1 MRRVCQ
7 SRIGSSAVQI
17 VLLGAPEWSVAKPA
31 TVESATWLSCRQLV
45 ASNCDL
51 SGLIGPLRRRGDD
64 VGDVAPDLVQRI
76 HHVPHRYRGLL
87 Q

>member
-1 MRRVCQ
+1 
-7 SRIGSSAVQI
+7 
-17 VLLGAPEWSVAKPA
+17 
-31 TVESATWLSCRQLV
+31 
-45 ASNCDL
+45 
-51 SGLIGPLRRRGDD
+51 

>member
-7 SRIGSSAVQI
+7 SRNGSSAIEI
-17 VLLGAPEWSVAKPA
+17 VLLVAPEWSVAKPA
-31 TVESATWLSCRQLV
+31 TMGSGIWLSCRQLV
-45 ASNCDL
+45 AGDCEFG
-51 SGLIGPLRRRGDD
+51 GLLGPLRRRGDD

-76 HHVPHRYRGLL
+76 HHVPHRFRGLL